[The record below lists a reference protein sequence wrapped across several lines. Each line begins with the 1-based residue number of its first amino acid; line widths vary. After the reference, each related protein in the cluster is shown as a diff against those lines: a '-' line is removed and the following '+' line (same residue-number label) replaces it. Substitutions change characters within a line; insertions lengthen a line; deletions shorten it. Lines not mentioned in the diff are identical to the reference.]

1 MNAGGSHAALHT
13 YATAG
18 GGEYKLIKQKLPTS
32 TSTALQLGFT
42 DWGNEKGHRLLS
54 LISDQNSGAL
64 SEKLV
69 SGFSSDARCPSVM
82 QIAQF
87 RGVTPPLAP
96 INLRLVA
103 RLVARSQRSFK
114 WSGR

>member
-18 GGEYKLIKQKLPTS
+18 GGEYKAEATHTS
-32 TSTALQLGFT
+32 NSTALQLGFT
-42 DWGNEKGHRLLS
+42 DGGNEKGHRLLS

-69 SGFSSDARCPSVM
+69 SGFSSDARCSSVM

>member
-18 GGEYKLIKQKLPTS
+18 GGEYKAEATHTSNS

-42 DWGNEKGHRLLS
+42 DGGNEKGHRLLS
-54 LISDQNSGAL
+54 LISDQNSVAL

-69 SGFSSDARCPSVM
+69 SGFSINARCSSVM

-96 INLRLVA
+96 NNLRLVA